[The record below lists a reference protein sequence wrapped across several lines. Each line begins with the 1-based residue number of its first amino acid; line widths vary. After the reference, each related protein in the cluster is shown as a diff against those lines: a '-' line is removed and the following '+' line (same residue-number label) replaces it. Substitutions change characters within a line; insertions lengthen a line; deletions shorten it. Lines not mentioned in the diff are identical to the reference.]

1 MHSTFD
7 QLEHVLSTPL
17 QGLSV
22 RQTQLRPT
30 THPEKWTI
38 QQIVEHLLLTYT
50 STQYV
55 METRIA
61 KGNPTKSKPS
71 VPQRLIQ
78 LGVIR
83 LGYFP
88 HGRVAPSIVDPPPS
102 TQALNGEQL
111 IQTIHQ
117 QLSATDQLFQ
127 QAEAAFGQQRA
138 VTHHVLGPLNI
149 HQWRCFHLIHGRH
162 HAKQIA
168 AIRRQHHL

>member
-1 MHSTFD
+1 MHPTFD

-50 STQYV
+50 STQHV

-88 HGRVAPSIVDPPPS
+88 KGRIAPSIVDPPSS
-102 TQALNGEQL
+102 TQALSGEQL

-117 QLSATDQLFQ
+117 QLSTTDQLFQ
-127 QAEAAFGQQRA
+127 QAEAAFGHQRA

-149 HQWRCFHLIHGRH
+149 HQWRGFHLIHGRH
-162 HAKQIA
+162 HARQIA